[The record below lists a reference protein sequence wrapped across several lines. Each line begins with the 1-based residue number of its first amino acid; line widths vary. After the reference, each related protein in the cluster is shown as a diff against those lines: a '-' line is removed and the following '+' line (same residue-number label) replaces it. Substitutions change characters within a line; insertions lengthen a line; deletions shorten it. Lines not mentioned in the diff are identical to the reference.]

1 MDDEISTYT
10 LTLDEQQIHAL
21 QIAVADQLHIFGQ
34 ISLDPS
40 VDGET
45 LKMTFDLIDRY
56 ASCVEA
62 LDVENLN
69 LVKGWHEAYEL
80 MKKDAEELIEDSEA
94 DVIQMKEWS
103 KERKNNGVI
112 DEPDE
117 TS

>member
-1 MDDEISTYT
+1 MDDEVETYT
-10 LTLDEQQIHAL
+10 VALDEHQIHAL
-21 QIAVADQLHIFGQ
+21 QIAIADQLHIFGQ

-56 ASCVEA
+56 ASCIEV
-62 LDVENLN
+62 LDVENAN
-69 LVKGWHEAYEL
+69 LVKGWHEAYEM
-80 MKKDAEELIEDSEA
+80 MKKDAEELIENPEA

-103 KERKNNGVI
+103 KERNNDGVI